1 MSDKHVR
8 VDGSPVTHVVSWSD
22 PTRGYT
28 RCGVDFDYWP
38 RNNPRPYARHVATII
53 SDDCDCMTCLV
64 KGDRAIRFEAY
75 QGVGVSV
82 TNTNAIGKLKFLD
95 EE

>member
-1 MSDKHVR
+1 MSDERVR

-22 PTRGYT
+22 PTGGYT
-28 RCGVDFDYWP
+28 RCGVDFDWP

-64 KGDRAIRFEAY
+64 KEDRTIGFQSY
-75 QGVGVSV
+75 QEVGVSV
-82 TNTNAIGKLKFLD
+82 INTNAIGKLKFLD